1 MGTRPASTRF
11 SDRPALSRRTRLW
24 LLLAVAVLHAGL
36 GFAIFTG
43 LASGAITMIQEAA
56 TAAYSV
62 PLDPPPPPPPPAP
75 PVPTPEPA
83 GDEGAAAKR
92 VRPKAVAAPPARVP
106 NKAMTAA
113 PVAASGDASRSGATS
128 AGTGTGG
135 SNAGAGAG
143 SGGSGDGAG
152 SGASRAV
159 KIAGDI
165 TATRDYPARNR
176 NLRLG
181 KSVVVVLT
189 VGIDGRVHGCR
200 IHQPSPDPEADAI
213 TCRLATERFRFR
225 PATDRAGNPIE
236 SEFGWQQRWF
246 AP

>member
-1 MGTRPASTRF
+1 MTRAQTSTRF
-11 SDRPALSRRTRLW
+11 SDRPALSRRTRAG
-24 LLLAVAVLHAGL
+24 LLLVVALLHIGL

-43 LASGAITMIQEAA
+43 LAGSAITAIRNAA

-62 PLDPPPPPPPPAP
+62 PLDPPPPAASPAP
-75 PVPTPEPA
+75 APEPA
-83 GDEGAAAKR
+83 GNEGAAAKHA
-92 VRPKAVAAPPARVP
+92 RPKEIAAPPARIP
-106 NKAMTAA
+106 MKALAAA
-113 PVAASGDASRSGATS
+113 PAASTGDATRSGASS
-128 AGTGTGG
+128 AGVGTGG
-135 SNAGAGAG
+135 GVAG
-143 SGGSGDGAG
+143 SGTGAGGNGDGAG

-165 TATRDYPARNR
+165 TAARDYPARTR
-176 NLRLG
+176 DLRLG
-181 KSVVVVLT
+181 SSVIVVLT
-189 VGIDGRVHGCR
+189 VGADGRVHGCR

-225 PATDRAGNPIE
+225 PATDRAGNPVS